1 MMRIAG
7 TAGRRSWPLLAL
19 VVVLV
24 TGRIAVAQTT
34 VPVIHVGSAGKE
46 ADAEVYYALDEGFFT
61 QAGLDVDV
69 QTLANGAAI
78 ASGVASGALD
88 IGDSNVLSL
97 AVARERGLP
106 FVLLAP
112 GAVYAHANPTTQFV
126 VAPSSAYKTA
136 RDLDGATVA
145 GVSLGGLDQ
154 ISMEAW
160 IEQNGGDPATV
171 KFVELPPGQM
181 VPSLQRGNVAAA
193 SLADPFLTA
202 ALGEN
207 AVRVLGNNYDAVAG
221 DFAITAW
228 FSTSDWAK
236 THPDLVRKFA
246 DVMAQTADWAN
257 ANHAA
262 AAAIL
267 FKYTKGDVGKSRVR
281 FGRRLDPALIQ
292 PVLDAGYR
300 YKALKRAARAGEMV

>member
-1 MMRIAG
+1 MIPFFSLR
-7 TAGRRSWPLLAL
+7 WPLFAI
-19 VVVLV
+19 VAVLL
-24 TGRIAVAQTT
+24 TGQVAAAQPTL
-34 VPVIHVGSAGKE
+34 PVIHVGSAGKE
-46 ADAEVYYALDEGFFT
+46 ADAEVYYALDEGFFAK
-61 QAGLDVDV
+61 AGLDVQV

-112 GAVYAHANPTTQFV
+112 GAVYSHANPTTQFV
-126 VAPSSAYKTA
+126 VAPSSSYKTA
-136 RDLDGATVA
+136 KDLAGATVA

-154 ISMEAW
+154 ISMQAW
-160 IEQNGGDPATV
+160 IEKNGGDPSTV

-181 VPSLQRGNVAAA
+181 ASALQRGTVAAA

-202 ALGEN
+202 ALGQN
-207 AVRVLGNNYDAVAG
+207 DVRVLGNNYDAVAA
-221 DFAITAW
+221 DFTISAW
-228 FSTSDWAK
+228 FSTSAWAK
-236 THPDLVRKFA
+236 SHPDLAKKFA

-257 ANHAA
+257 AHHDA

-267 FKYTKGDVGKSRVR
+267 LKYTKADASTSRLR

-300 YKALKRAARAGEMV
+300 YSALKAPVRASDLLSS